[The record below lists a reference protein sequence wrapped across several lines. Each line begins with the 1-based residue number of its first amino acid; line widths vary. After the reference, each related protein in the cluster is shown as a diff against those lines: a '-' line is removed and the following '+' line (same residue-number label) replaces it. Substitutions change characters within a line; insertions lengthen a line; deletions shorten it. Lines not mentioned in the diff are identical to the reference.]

1 MRALLIFLLF
11 LLPAVTF
18 ARPAAD
24 RSIVVEYVGVY
35 DGDTVVV
42 RLPVLPP
49 PLDRLRVRIAG
60 IDTPELGKGAKCPAE
75 NERAVAARQ
84 FLADLLAGAHELR
97 VYGFRWD
104 KYGGRI
110 LGELRVP
117 GGAVRDLLI
126 QSGHAV
132 PYEGIASRRDWC
144 PT

>member
-49 PLDRLRVRIAG
+49 PLDRLRVRIVG
-60 IDTPELGKGAKCPAE
+60 IDTP
-75 NERAVAARQ
+75 
-84 FLADLLAGAHELR
+84 
-97 VYGFRWD
+97 
-104 KYGGRI
+104 
-110 LGELRVP
+110 
-117 GGAVRDLLI
+117 
-126 QSGHAV
+126 
-132 PYEGIASRRDWC
+132 
-144 PT
+144 

>member
-49 PLDRLRVRIAG
+49 PLDRLRV
-60 IDTPELGKGAKCPAE
+60 
-75 NERAVAARQ
+75 
-84 FLADLLAGAHELR
+84 
-97 VYGFRWD
+97 
-104 KYGGRI
+104 
-110 LGELRVP
+110 
-117 GGAVRDLLI
+117 
-126 QSGHAV
+126 
-132 PYEGIASRRDWC
+132 
-144 PT
+144 